1 MSRLSTRHRANHFGA
16 HDIRAHNLRAHSLR
30 AHNLG
35 THTTESGTSEPTLGA
50 NISTRQLGAT
60 RGWRGGG
67 CMMGMS
73 AEMCDGPSHLI
84 PLPAHTRQQLPVNCL
99 GHGLIIDGASST
111 GSRGNVMCVPC
122 GGSCN
127 DLVVPDG
134 VTASIRDRTDTVR
147 RFPTVNV
154 SRKTPGG
161 VRTGYYARGVK

>member
-1 MSRLSTRHRANHFGA
+1 
-16 HDIRAHNLRAHSLR
+16 
-30 AHNLG
+30 
-35 THTTESGTSEPTLGA
+35 
-50 NISTRQLGAT
+50 
-60 RGWRGGG
+60 
-67 CMMGMS
+67 
-73 AEMCDGPSHLI
+73 MCDGPSHLI
-84 PLPAHTRQQLPVNCL
+84 PLPALTRQQLPVNCL